1 MNSVADLEGAEPAPP
16 PPYRQRIDAVTA
28 VLKPLP
34 VYLFKHIKHGTQ
46 NIQSDCHQWL
56 SDSFRVHEI
65 RSQLGLRPVPY

>member
-34 VYLFKHIKHGTQ
+34 VSIF
-46 NIQSDCHQWL
+46 
-56 SDSFRVHEI
+56 
-65 RSQLGLRPVPY
+65 